1 MRRLLAIG
9 ALGLVTACLPTD
21 VTLPMGSVAFRVGSN
36 QQTRDG
42 LEDDEVVD
50 GWKLT
55 FDRVVVSFKQMTI
68 GKQGDDDA
76 CSYRGRGAKQN
87 IVFDVR
93 EEVEQVFNGIVPSD
107 CPDVGIVLGPPDD
120 FTTLGKGID
129 VNDLKRLLVP
139 TPAHAFI
146 EATAKRVNPVSGVTE
161 TYRVDL
167 RFDTARTT
175 SRYGGCSGRRRGV
188 IVLPNAREVVDVPF
202 NAPML
207 FASQKGFRPPI
218 HFRPFVLAD
227 SLVTPDHR
235 VTMDE
240 LDQLPLKAVGVGFG
254 TYNVEAGDP
263 DDTFGDYVRHM
274 FKDVWGFGPG
284 KCNGNKPGATE

>member
-1 MRRLLAIG
+1 MRRLVALS
-9 ALGLVTACLPTD
+9 ALGLVAGAVACLPAD
-21 VTLPMGSVAFRVGSN
+21 VTLPMGSVAFRVGASE
-36 QQTRDG
+36 QTRNG
-42 LEDDEVVD
+42 LASSEVGD

-68 GKQGDDDA
+68 GKQKDDDA

-87 IVFDVR
+87 VVFDVR
-93 EEVEQVFNGIVPSD
+93 EEVEQVFNGITPSD
-107 CPDVGIVLGPPDD
+107 CPDVGVVLGPPDD
-120 FTTLGKGID
+120 FTSLGKGID
-129 VNDLKRLLVP
+129 IEDVKRLLVP

-146 EATAKRVNPVSGVTE
+146 EATATRGTE

-175 SRYGGCSGRRRGV
+175 SRYGGCSGTRRGV
-188 IVLPNAREVVDVPF
+188 VVLPNAREIIAVPF
-202 NAPML
+202 NAPIL
-207 FASQKGFRPPI
+207 FASQKGYSPPVY
-218 HFRPFVLAD
+218 FGPFVLAD
-227 SLVTPDHR
+227 SLVNPDHH

-240 LDQLPLKAVGVGFG
+240 LDQLPLKAVGGGGFG
-254 TYNVEAGDP
+254 SYRVEAGDP